1 MEIKDEIAKRLFA
14 VIQFYNENETAIKRM
29 NNATGRNILNCVQA
43 VKNSF
48 KPLGYSYKDGKPK
61 EIITTNLKAMPIK
74 EEQKVEKEKT
84 EQEEPTGILL
94 TVGGTDNEDI
104 KVEEKATEV
113 PEVPEVP
120 KTKKKNNGNN

>member
-48 KPLGYSYKDGKPK
+48 KPLGYNYKDGKPK

-104 KVEEKATEV
+104 KVEEEA
-113 PEVPEVP
+113 PEAPEAP
-120 KTKKKNNGNN
+120 KPKKKNNGNN